1 MRPIYERPLRLVN
14 LASRETAC
22 LRGGTSRNCV
32 TVPKPVILVIRDG
45 WGINPAGREKREE
58 NGDATLLARTPFH
71 DQLYRDYPGGK
82 LSASGLD
89 VGLPEGQMGN
99 SEVGHLNLGAGRI
112 VYQDLTRINKAIA
125 EGELGRNPVAQETFG
140 KARGHRLHFLGLV
153 SDGGVHSH
161 YRHLVALADAA
172 HAAGVTDI
180 LVHAFTDGRD
190 TSPTGGAHFLDAC
203 AAGLAKS
210 GANIATVVGRYFAMD
225 RDRRWDRTKKAWD
238 AIVLGRGE
246 RCETSPGDAVRAQY
260 ARKKTDEF
268 LPPLV
273 FSHADEQRIRD
284 GDTVFFFNFRA
295 DRARQLSQAFLLED
309 FDGFEREV
317 WPHVNYVTLTQYDIT
332 YGTPFIFAPEELP
345 KILGEVVSAAGK
357 TQLRIA
363 ETEKYPH
370 VTYFFNGGIERAFAG
385 EDRKIVPSPKVAT
398 YDLQPEMSA
407 RQVTEEVLT
416 RVSDYDL
423 IILNFANADMVGHT
437 GVIAAGIK
445 AVETVDECVSRIVP
459 AILKLGGA
467 CLITADHG
475 NCELMRNPDG
485 SPNTAHTTNLVH
497 FVYVA
502 ENAGQFRVDNGI
514 LADVAPTLL
523 FLLELPQPNEMTGR
537 NLLVAKEG

>member
-1 MRPIYERPLRLVN
+1 MAKPIVL
-14 LASRETAC
+14 
-22 LRGGTSRNCV
+22 
-32 TVPKPVILVIRDG
+32 IIRDG
-45 WGINPAGREKREE
+45 WGINPGGKERREE

-71 DQLYRDYPGGK
+71 DRLYHEYPGGK

-125 EGELGRNPVAQETFG
+125 EGELGRNPTARETFAQ
-140 KARGHRLHFLGLV
+140 ARGHRIHFLGLV

-161 YRHLVALADAA
+161 YKHLVALAREAKV
-172 HAAGVTDI
+172 AGATDI

-190 TSPTGGAHFLDAC
+190 TSPTGGAGFLESCVAELTQC
-203 AAGLAKS
+203 
-210 GANIATVVGRYFAMD
+210 GARIATVIGRYFAMD

-238 AIVLGRGE
+238 AIVFGRGE
-246 RCETSPGDAVRAQY
+246 RCETSPPAAVRAQY
-260 ARKKTDEF
+260 GRGITDEF
-268 LPPLV
+268 MTPLI
-273 FSHADEQRIRD
+273 FSHANEQRIHD

-295 DRARQLSQAFLLED
+295 DRARQLSQAFLLKD
-309 FDGFEREV
+309 FDDFDREV
-317 WPHVNYVTLTQYDIT
+317 WPQINYVTLTQYDVT
-332 YGTPFIFAPEELP
+332 YPSPFIFAPEELRQ
-345 KILGEVVSAAGK
+345 ILSEVVSGAGK

-385 EDRKIVPSPKVAT
+385 EERKIVPSPRVAT

-407 RQVTEEVLT
+407 REVTDEVLA
-416 RVSDYDL
+416 RIANFDL
-423 IILNFANADMVGHT
+423 IILNFANPDMVGHT
-437 GVIAAGIK
+437 GVVAAGIK
-445 AVETVDECVSRIVP
+445 AVETIDECVARIVP
-459 AILKLGGA
+459 EVLAHGGA

-475 NCELMRNPDG
+475 NCEQMRNADG

-502 ENAGQFRVDNGI
+502 DNAARFRVEDGI

-523 FLLELPQPNEMTGR
+523 FLLELPKPKEMTGR
-537 NLLVAKEG
+537 NLLVAAARRDSN